1 MKVKASTAL
10 FTPPEISRV
19 PQRRWLVRLGL
30 LCLAAVLTAA
40 GGLSARAQTYLIDF
54 GGSSTTVFGP
64 APNDDPNNYW
74 NNLDNAIG
82 SSPTG
87 ALSNL
92 VSTLNTTSSISILML
107 SRFNGVNENGTQ
119 NSTLYPVDATRDS
132 LYGNTELWSGL
143 ENIFPSFKLVGLD
156 AATTYSFTFFASRMG
171 ASDNRETG
179 YTVTGGNA
187 GFAALNASNN
197 EDQTVTVS
205 GIMPNES
212 GEITISM
219 APTANNN
226 NQYHF
231 TYLGVLKVDA
241 IPPQTPLG
249 FTLEPVSQR
258 VVQFKPVTFTAAV
271 TGAPPYSV
279 QWYQN
284 GTPIP
289 GETRFSYT
297 IPSVE
302 LYMDGWQFQVS
313 VSNLAYGVMSSNAVL
328 TVSSD
333 TNPPVLLAVNSYD
346 GVTVVLRFNEPMDAT
361 VYNHLNYQVNGGAV
375 NVVAAAPDASAQVV
389 TLTLDAPISGAF
401 TVVVNGVQDLV
412 GNPIAPN
419 TMLAG
424 TVTPLEEQEML
435 FDFGGSNTTGF
446 GPAPDDPVNYWN
458 NVTTAVGS
466 SDAGVLA
473 NLITVHNA
481 QTPYSL
487 VMLKRFGGANE
498 NGTLLSTVFPAKA
511 TRDSL
516 YGNTEVF
523 QSLSNVFPSFKL
535 TGLNP
540 SRQYSFTFYASR
552 TGVSDNRETGYTLE
566 GANTGFVALNAA
578 NNINNTATA
587 NSIAPNAA
595 GEITISLAPTAN
607 NNNANHFTYLGV
619 MRVAPYV
626 PPPVFLPPVI
636 ENGQIKLQWTGTGRL
651 LRASSVLGP
660 WQPVE
665 PSPASPY
672 TESLVPGESRYYRLQ
687 Q

>member
-1 MKVKASTAL
+1 ML
-10 FTPPEISRV
+10 
-19 PQRRWLVRLGL
+19 
-30 LCLAAVLTAA
+30 
-40 GGLSARAQTYLIDF
+40 
-54 GGSSTTVFGP
+54 GP

-74 NNLDNAIG
+74 NNLDNGIG
-82 SSPTG
+82 SLPTG

-92 VSTLNTTSSISILML
+92 VSTLNTTSSISILMT

-119 NSTLYPVDATRDS
+119 NSTVYPVDATRDS

-156 AATTYSFTFFASRMG
+156 SATTYNFTFFASRMSV
-171 ASDNRETG
+171 SDNRETG
-179 YTVTGGNA
+179 YTVTGGNS
-187 GFAALNASNN
+187 GFAALDASNN
-197 EDQTVTVS
+197 EEQTVTVT
-205 GIMPNES
+205 GITPNGA
-212 GEITISM
+212 GEISISL

-226 NQYHF
+226 NPYHF

-258 VVQFKPVTFTAAV
+258 VVQLKPVTFTAAV

-284 GTPIP
+284 GAPIL
-289 GETRFSYT
+289 GETKFSYT

-302 LYMDGWQFQVS
+302 LYMDGWQYQVS
-313 VSNLAYGVMSSNAVL
+313 VSNLAYGVISSNAVL

-346 GVTVVLRFNEPMDAT
+346 GASVVLRFNEPLDTTA
-361 VYNHLNYQVNGGAV
+361 YNQLNYQVNGGAV
-375 NVVAAAPDASAQVV
+375 NVVAANPDASGQVV
-389 TLTLDAPISGAF
+389 TLTLDGTISGTF
-401 TVVVNGVQDLV
+401 TVVVNGVQDAV

-419 TMLAG
+419 TTLAG
-424 TVTPLEEQEML
+424 TVTALEEQEML
-435 FDFGGSNTTGF
+435 FDFGGNNTTGL

-466 SDAGVLA
+466 SDTAVLP
-473 NLITVHNA
+473 NLVTVHNA

-487 VMLKRFGGANE
+487 AMIKRFGSANE
-498 NGTLLSTVFPAKA
+498 NGTLLSVVFPAKA

-516 YGNTEVF
+516 FGNTEVF

-540 SRQYSFTFYASR
+540 ARQYSFTFYASR
-552 TGVSDNRETGYTLE
+552 TGVSDNRETGYTLT

-578 NNINNTATA
+578 NNVNNTVTATG
-587 NSIAPNAA
+587 ICPDAA

-636 ENGQIKLQWTGTGRL
+636 ENGQIKLQWSGTARL

-665 PSPASPY
+665 PPPSSPY
-672 TESLVPGESRYYRLQ
+672 SESLVPGESRYYRLQ